1 MVQTAL
7 NSGILLRHSIFL
19 RKSQDVRWQRVG
31 HHAMWFAVP
40 CVFNGEKKIKYV
52 MSVLPPT
59 ELHSWGINV

>member
-7 NSGILLRHSIFL
+7 NSGILLRHSIFFL

-40 CVFNGEKKIKYV
+40 CVFNGEKKLN
-52 MSVLPPT
+52 M
-59 ELHSWGINV
+59 